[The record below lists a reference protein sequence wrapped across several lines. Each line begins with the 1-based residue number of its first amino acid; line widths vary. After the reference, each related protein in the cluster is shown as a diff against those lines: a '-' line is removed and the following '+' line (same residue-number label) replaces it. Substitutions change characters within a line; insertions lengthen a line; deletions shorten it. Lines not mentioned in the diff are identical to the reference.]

1 MHTRTRIH
9 TSGCDALKSMVT
21 AAVLAL
27 LLPFPL
33 LPITCTEITGE
44 STSDES
50 NLGNGDSKYC
60 CSTNV
65 IHVVISRDE
74 VQVDG
79 GRGGGMYE
87 PGRGG
92 GDGAGVHM

>member
-1 MHTRTRIH
+1 
-9 TSGCDALKSMVT
+9 MVT

-60 CSTNV
+60 SSTNV
-65 IHVVISRDE
+65 IHIVISRDE
-74 VQVDG
+74 VQIGDSKGG
-79 GRGGGMYE
+79 GRWG
-87 PGRGG
+87 
-92 GDGAGVHM
+92 